1 MESFLSVL
9 FSNDVP
15 FLRYACIASL
25 IASIPFGM
33 MGSFVVVRRMS
44 SMAGAVSH
52 AIIGGV
58 GLGVYLQIVW
68 KWSWMSPTL
77 GAMIASILVG
87 LLIGWIFIRG
97 KERLD
102 TVLGAVW
109 VIGMSLGLLLLT
121 ITPTYTDPMSYLFG
135 NILLLTREDLW
146 MMGILGSIVT
156 TTTLFFYPQLQAVSF
171 DEDFARIRGIAVSF
185 LQLLLIVMV
194 SLTVFLMLQVMGAV
208 MVIALLTLPAAI
220 ASLFFHKLSRIIVVA
235 SSLVAF
241 FSLFGLVLSY
251 YLDLP
256 TGALTVLSLAIVYL
270 GSLLVKRVALK
281 TS

>member
-9 FSNDVP
+9 MSSDVP
-15 FLRYACIASL
+15 FLRYAVIASL

-33 MGSFVVVRRMS
+33 MGAFVVVRRMS
-44 SMAGAVSH
+44 AMAGAVSH

-58 GLGVYLQIVW
+58 GLGIYLQVVW

-77 GAMIASILVG
+77 GAMIASLLVG
-87 LLIGWIFIRG
+87 LLIGWLFLKG

-109 VIGMSLGLLLLT
+109 VIGMSVGLLLLT

-135 NILLLTREDLW
+135 NILLLSEDDLW
-146 MMGILGSIVT
+146 MMGILGAMVCGI
-156 TTTLFFYPQLQAVSF
+156 TLFLYPQLQAVSF
-171 DEDFARIRGIAVSF
+171 DEDFARTRGVAVSF
-185 LQLLLIVMV
+185 VQVMLIVMV
-194 SLTVFLMLQVMGAV
+194 SITVFLMLQVMGSI

-220 ASLFFHKLSRIIVVA
+220 ASLFFRRLSSLMIAA
-235 SSLVAF
+235 SGLVAF
-241 FSLFGLVLSY
+241 SSLFGLVISY

-256 TGALTVLSLAIVYL
+256 TGALTVLSLAVGYV
-270 GSLLVKRVALK
+270 GSLLVKRMM
-281 TS
+281 